1 MIFGR
6 QPAFWIGLIVS
17 IVLGA
22 VRTIAGEGLISDA
35 ATGQITNAVNA
46 VGELLLLVAPL
57 ITGALINPTVTPVAK
72 PKLPA
77 GTEVMVQG
85 STDTVVIQPTPP
97 GPVGI
102 EDGATED
109 GLADEDPTLNT
120 RGDAP

>member
-17 IVLGA
+17 LILGA

-35 ATGQITNAVNA
+35 ATGQITNVVNA

-57 ITGALINPTVTPVAK
+57 ITGMLIQPNVTPVAK
-72 PKLPA
+72 PMLPA
-77 GTEVMVQG
+77 GTMVQVQG
-85 STDTVVIQPTPP
+85 TNDAVKIRPTPP
-97 GPVGI
+97 GPLGV
-102 EDGATED
+102 EDVTED
-109 GLADEDPTLNT
+109 ELDGEDPTLNT